1 MIKCNYT
8 ILCLIKLILEDEKML
23 VNYRK
28 LWVILAEREISKVKF
43 RADVGISAVTLT
55 KLNKN
60 ELVALSVL
68 VRICHVLKC
77 DIGDI
82 VEVVPEE

>member
-1 MIKCNYT
+1 
-8 ILCLIKLILEDEKML
+8 ML

-28 LWVILAEREISKVKF
+28 LWMMLAEREISKVKF
-43 RADVGISAVTLT
+43 RADVGISAATLT
-55 KLNKN
+55 KLNRN

-68 VRICHVLKC
+68 VKICHVLKC

-82 VEVVPEE
+82 MEVVSEE